1 MICKK
6 WYNKEGQLHRTDGPA
21 YEGADGYK
29 AWYLNGVRHRTDGPA
44 IEWSDGSISWYLNG
58 VQHRTD
64 GPTIEGVGYK
74 AWYLNGIRLTEDLF
88 LKVTEGP
95 VKKLPLYLGLGF
107 DPFISERLKHPKGL
121 KHESNYR

>member
-1 MICKK
+1 LNGVWHK
-6 WYNKEGQLHRTDGPA
+6 TDGPA
-21 YEGADGYK
+21 VERA
-29 AWYLNGVRHRTDGPA
+29 NGDKF
-44 IEWSDGSISWYLNG
+44 WYLNG

-64 GPTIEGVGYK
+64 GPAIEGVGYK

-107 DPFISERLKHPKGL
+107 DPFISERLKN
-121 KHESNYR
+121 ESDR